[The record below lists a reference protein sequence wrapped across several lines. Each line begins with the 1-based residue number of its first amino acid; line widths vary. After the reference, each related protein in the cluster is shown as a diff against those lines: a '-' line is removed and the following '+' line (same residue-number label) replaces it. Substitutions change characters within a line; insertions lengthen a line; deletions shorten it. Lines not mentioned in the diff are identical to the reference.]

1 MERVM
6 TEVGDI
12 GGTRGIGSVSDVDG
26 HGQPAR
32 VFAHPEALIAA
43 VGETLGASEWLAI
56 DQARIDLFA
65 EATLDHQW
73 IHVDAERARH
83 GPFGGCIAHGFL
95 TLSLVNFFLP
105 QIVRVDGARLGVNY
119 GCDKIRFPAPV
130 RAGARIRGV
139 GQLLRAEAIE
149 GGVQAWI
156 RVSVEIDGETKPG
169 CVADTISRYYL

>member
-1 MERVM
+1 MAEAQA
-6 TEVGDI
+6 EV
-12 GGTRGIGSVSDVDG
+12 RGNP
-26 HGQPAR
+26 QPVRA
-32 VFAHPEALIAA
+32 FAHPNELVAA
-43 VGETLGASEWLAI
+43 VGERLGESAWMHV
-56 DQARIDLFA
+56 DQARIALFA
-65 EATLDHQW
+65 DATLDHQW
-73 IHVDAERARH
+73 VHVDAERAQQ

-105 QIVRVDGARLGVNY
+105 QIVRIDGARLGVNY

-156 RVSVEIDGETKPG
+156 RVTVEIDGESKPG

>member
-1 MERVM
+1 MAEVQ
-6 TEVGDI
+6 TEVQAEVR
-12 GGTRGIGSVSDVDG
+12 TEPCGSPQSV
-26 HGQPAR
+26 R
-32 VFAHPEALIAA
+32 VFAHPDELVAA
-43 VGETLGASEWLAI
+43 VGERLGESAWMQVE
-56 DQARIDLFA
+56 QARIGLFA
-65 EATLDHQW
+65 DATLDHQW
-73 IHVDAERARH
+73 VHVDAERARL

-105 QIVRVDGARLGVNY
+105 QIVRIDGARLGVNY

-156 RVSVEIDGETKPG
+156 RVTVEIEGEAKPG

>member
-1 MERVM
+1 MDSVMMEAR
-6 TEVGDI
+6 TEPLGNPL
-12 GGTRGIGSVSDVDG
+12 
-26 HGQPAR
+26 PAR
-32 VFAHPEALIAA
+32 VFAHPDELIAA
-43 VGETLGASEWLAI
+43 VGERLGESAWMQVE
-56 DQARIDLFA
+56 QARSALFA
-65 EATLDHQW
+65 DATLDHQW
-73 IHVDAERARH
+73 VHVDEERARL
-83 GPFGGCIAHGFL
+83 GPFGACIAHGFL

-105 QIVRVDGARLGVNY
+105 QIVRIDGARLGVNY

-156 RVSVEIDGETKPG
+156 RVAVEIDGETKPG

>member
-1 MERVM
+1 MDSNMANLRA
-6 TEVGDI
+6 EVCGNP
-12 GGTRGIGSVSDVDG
+12 
-26 HGQPAR
+26 QPVR
-32 VFAHPEALIAA
+32 VFAHPDELVAA
-43 VGETLGASEWLAI
+43 VGERLGESAWMQVE
-56 DQARIDLFA
+56 QARIALFA
-65 EATLDHQW
+65 DATLDHQW
-73 IHVDAERARH
+73 VHVDAERARL

-105 QIVRVDGARLGVNY
+105 QIVRIDGARLGVNY

-130 RAGARIRGV
+130 RAGARVRGV

-156 RVSVEIDGETKPG
+156 RVTVEIDGETKPG

>member
-1 MERVM
+1 MERAM
-6 TEVGDI
+6 AEVGGDP
-12 GGTRGIGSVSDVDG
+12 
-26 HGQPAR
+26 QPAR
-32 VFAHPEALIAA
+32 VFAHPGELIAA
-43 VGETLGASEWLAI
+43 VGQVLGESAWLQV
-56 DQARIDLFA
+56 DQTRIDRFA
-65 EATLDHQW
+65 DATLDHQW
-73 IHVDAERARH
+73 VHVDAERARH
-83 GPFGGCIAHGFL
+83 GPFGACIAHGFL
-95 TLSLVNFFLP
+95 TLALVNFFLP
-105 QIVRVDGARLGVNY
+105 QIVRIDGARLGVNY

>member
-1 MERVM
+1 M

-12 GGTRGIGSVSDVDG
+12 GSARGVGSVSDVDG

-32 VFAHPEALIAA
+32 VFTHPEALIAA
-43 VGETLGASEWLAI
+43 VGETLGVSEWLAI

-65 EATLDHQW
+65 EATLDQQW

>member
-1 MERVM
+1 M
-6 TEVGDI
+6 TNVRAEV
-12 GGTRGIGSVSDVDG
+12 RGNPL
-26 HGQPAR
+26 PAR
-32 VFAHPEALIAA
+32 VFAHPDELVAA
-43 VGETLGASEWLAI
+43 VGERLGESAWMQV
-56 DQARIDLFA
+56 DQSRIALFA
-65 EATLDHQW
+65 DATLDHQW
-73 IHVDAERARH
+73 VHVDAERAQQ

-105 QIVRVDGARLGVNY
+105 QIVRIDGARLGVNY

-156 RVSVEIDGETKPG
+156 RVEIDGETKPG

>member
-1 MERVM
+1 MDNVM
-6 TEVGDI
+6 AEVNDISSTSGIGVMGDVGDP
-12 GGTRGIGSVSDVDG
+12 S
-26 HGQPAR
+26 QPAR
-32 VFAHPEALIAA
+32 VFAHPEALMAA
-43 VGETLGASEWLAI
+43 VGEALGASAWLAI
-56 DQARIDLFA
+56 DQSRIDLFA
-65 EATLDHQW
+65 DATLDHQW
-73 IHVDAERARH
+73 IHVDPERAQH

-95 TLSLVNFFLP
+95 TLSLVNFFMP

-139 GQLLRAEAIE
+139 GQLLRAEAME

-156 RVSVEIDGETKPG
+156 RVTVEIEGEAKPG

>member
-1 MERVM
+1 MDSLV
-6 TEVGDI
+6 TEMRAEV
-12 GGTRGIGSVSDVDG
+12 
-26 HGQPAR
+26 HGNPQPVRA
-32 VFAHPEALIAA
+32 FAHPNELVAA
-43 VGETLGASEWLAI
+43 VGERLGESAWMHV
-56 DQARIDLFA
+56 DQARIALFA
-65 EATLDHQW
+65 DATLDHQW
-73 IHVDAERARH
+73 VHVDAERAQQ

-105 QIVRVDGARLGVNY
+105 QIVRIDGARLGVNY

-156 RVSVEIDGETKPG
+156 RVTVEIEGETKPG

>member
-1 MERVM
+1 MA
-6 TEVGDI
+6 EVCGNPL
-12 GGTRGIGSVSDVDG
+12 
-26 HGQPAR
+26 PAR
-32 VFAHPEALIAA
+32 VFAHPDDLLAA
-43 VGETLGASEWLAI
+43 AGEPLGESAWMQVE
-56 DQARIDLFA
+56 QARIALFA
-65 EATLDHQW
+65 DATLDHQW
-73 IHVDAERARH
+73 VHVDAERARQ

-105 QIVRVDGARLGVNY
+105 QIVRIDGARLGVNY

-156 RVSVEIDGETKPG
+156 RVTVEIDGETKPG

>member
-1 MERVM
+1 MA
-6 TEVGDI
+6 
-12 GGTRGIGSVSDVDG
+12 DVCG
-26 HGQPAR
+26 NTLPAR
-32 VFAHPEALIAA
+32 VFAHPDDLLAA
-43 VGETLGASEWLAI
+43 AGEPLGESAWMQVE
-56 DQARIDLFA
+56 QARIALFA
-65 EATLDHQW
+65 DATLDHQW
-73 IHVDAERARH
+73 VHVDAERARQ
-83 GPFGGCIAHGFL
+83 GPFGACIAHGFL

-105 QIVRVDGARLGVNY
+105 QIVHIDGARLGVNY

-156 RVSVEIDGETKPG
+156 RVTVEIDGETKPG

>member
-1 MERVM
+1 MDSVM
-6 TEVGDI
+6 TEIGDI
-12 GGTRGIGSVSDVDG
+12 SGTRGMGSVDDIGDHS
-26 HGQPAR
+26 QPAR
-32 VFAHPEALIAA
+32 VFAHPEALTAA
-43 VGETLGASEWLAI
+43 VGETLGASAWLAI

-65 EATLDHQW
+65 DATLDHQW

-119 GCDKIRFPAPV
+119 GCDRIRFPAPV

-156 RVSVEIDGETKPG
+156 RVSVEIDGEPKPG